1 MESRRHFRARVE
13 GALDNRRQQAALRSG
28 LTNLR
33 HRRDEAFESFD
44 FDAGRAEL
52 KARRQE
58 NLEHLPELFSRFRE
72 RLEAAGGQ
80 VHLAGDAAEAN
91 EIIGRI
97 CTGAAAADGL
107 EPGGA
112 GDRRPIVTKSKS
124 MATEEIQLN
133 RHLAEIGMDVC
144 ETDLGE
150 YIVQRLHDRPSHLVG
165 PAMHLSLD
173 DWADSLQTE
182 AEPEAIMASARS
194 ELREKFVN
202 ATIGITGAN
211 AAIAE
216 TGTVMLVTNEGN
228 ADLVVTL
235 PRVHIAVF
243 GLDKLVASLDDAVA
257 ILRML
262 TRSATGQPLVSYVNW
277 ISGPSGSADIA
288 GVYVTGAHGPRELHC
303 VVLDNGREAM
313 RADPAFRDALTC
325 IRCGACSNACPP
337 FMAVGGHQ
345 FGHIYS
351 GPIGL

>member
-1 MESRRHFRARVE
+1 MEA
-13 GALDNRRQQAALRSG
+13 
-28 LTNLR
+28 T
-33 HRRDEAFESFD
+33 
-44 FDAGRAEL
+44 
-52 KARRQE
+52 
-58 NLEHLPELFSRFRE
+58 
-72 RLEAAGGQ
+72 GGQ

-97 CTGAAAADGL
+97 CTSAAAADGL
-107 EPGGA
+107 TPHGA
-112 GDRRPIVTKSKS
+112 GGRRPIVTKSKS

-133 RHLAEIGMDVC
+133 HHLAEIGMDVC

-235 PRVHIAVF
+235 PAGSISRCSAWTSWWR
-243 GLDKLVASLDDAVA
+243 AWT
-257 ILRML
+257 
-262 TRSATGQPLVSYVNW
+262 TRS
-277 ISGPSGSADIA
+277 PSS
-288 GVYVTGAHGPRELHC
+288 
-303 VVLDNGREAM
+303 
-313 RADPAFRDALTC
+313 
-325 IRCGACSNACPP
+325 ACSPARRPGSRWS
-337 FMAVGGHQ
+337 AT
-345 FGHIYS
+345 
-351 GPIGL
+351 